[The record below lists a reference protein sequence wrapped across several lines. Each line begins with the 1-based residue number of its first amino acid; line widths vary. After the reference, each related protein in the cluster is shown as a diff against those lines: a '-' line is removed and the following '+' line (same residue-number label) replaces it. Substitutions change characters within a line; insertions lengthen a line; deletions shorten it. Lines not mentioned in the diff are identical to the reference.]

1 MSELSTKINETALK
15 EMMVSIR
22 RNAKDSACID
32 NFENLLREIEN
43 PEFVNITVNSM
54 TNFLSEWFEVLGAV
68 ILVPQKKYRSRMLTT
83 QFIEPMRFFNRVR
96 KMADE
101 QMLVRSTLE
110 WMFGEQYSNATKT
123 TSRKPCMASVE
134 EMSDILNDLLK
145 PTDIDGKPIQLSWQ
159 ELRAIPEDELSEMI
173 PTTEAL
179 KELAR
184 KEMLVWNYIPG
195 VIKAI
200 IQTKR
205 REMNMDNNSKKF

>member
-1 MSELSTKINETALK
+1 MRLSTPLPSGHGPQSGAAGKRK
-15 EMMVSIR
+15 
-22 RNAKDSACID
+22 
-32 NFENLLREIEN
+32 
-43 PEFVNITVNSM
+43 
-54 TNFLSEWFEVLGAV
+54 LSNH
-68 ILVPQKKYRSRMLTT
+68 
-83 QFIEPMRFFNRVR
+83 FNRVR

-145 PTDIDGKPIQLSWQ
+145 PTDIDGKPIQLTWG
-159 ELRAIPEDELSEMI
+159 ELRAIPEDELSDMI

>member
-22 RNAKDSACID
+22 RNAKDSACIN

-43 PEFVNITVNSM
+43 PEFVNVTVNSM
-54 TNFLSEWFEVLGAV
+54 TNFMTEWFELLGAV
-68 ILVPQKKYRSRMLTT
+68 IVVPQKKYRSRMLTT
-83 QFIEPMRFFNRVR
+83 QFIQPMRFFNRVK

-110 WMFGEQYSNATKT
+110 WMFKSECSNATRT

-134 EMSDILNDLLK
+134 EMTDIMNNILK
-145 PTDIDGKPIQLSWQ
+145 PTDYDGNPIQLTWQ
-159 ELRAIPEDELSEMI
+159 ELRAIPTDELEEMI
-173 PTTEAL
+173 PDADAMN
-179 KELAR
+179 ELAR

>member
-1 MSELSTKINETALK
+1 MSELTKKINETALK
-15 EMMVSIR
+15 ELMVSIR
-22 RNAKDSACID
+22 RNAKDSACIN

-43 PEFVNITVNSM
+43 PEFVNVTVNSM
-54 TNFLSEWFEVLGAV
+54 TNFMTEWFELLGAV

-83 QFIEPMRFFNRVR
+83 QFIQPMRFFNRVK

-101 QMLVRSTLE
+101 QMLIRSTLE
-110 WMFGEQYSNATKT
+110 WMFKSEYSNVTRT

-134 EMSDILNDLLK
+134 EMTDIMNDILK
-145 PTDIDGKPIQLSWQ
+145 PTDYDGNPIQLTWQ
-159 ELRAIPEDELSEMI
+159 ELRAIPTDKLEEMI
-173 PTTEAL
+173 PYAEAMN
-179 KELAR
+179 ELAR